1 LDKLTIQVPEESVDP
16 YGTIIAIDMA
26 PEDANRMKLLSDWGF
41 TRKGWRSGER
51 GEYLVLLQGALLIGF
66 VLLPVYR
73 PIEWTM
79 DSPALLYLRWGVA
92 AALGVGASAL
102 IFKGLLDLGRNLT
115 PLPYP
120 REDGELVRS
129 GVYAIVRHPLYS
141 GLIFAAFNWAIFQ
154 LSLSH
159 LIATAILF
167 IFLDAKARREEAW
180 LSEKY
185 PEYLEYKQR
194 VKKLLPGLY

>member
-1 LDKLTIQVPEESVDP
+1 ML
-16 YGTIIAIDMA
+16 
-26 PEDANRMKLLSDWGF
+26 KLLRDWGF

-73 PIEWTM
+73 PANWVI
-79 DSPALLYLRWGVA
+79 DSPVLLYLRWGIA
-92 AALGVGASAL
+92 AVLGLGASL
-102 IFKGLLDLGRNLT
+102 LMGKGLLDLGRNLT

-120 REDGELVRS
+120 KEDGQLVRS
-129 GVYAIVRHPLYS
+129 GIYSIVRHPLYS
-141 GLIFAAFNWAIFQ
+141 GLIFAALSWVVFQ

-159 LIATAILF
+159 LIAAAILF
-167 IFLDAKARREEAW
+167 TFLDAKARREEAW

-185 PEYLEYKQR
+185 PEYSQYQQR
-194 VKKLLPGLY
+194 VKKLIPGLY